1 MVETRSLF
9 NAGLKSGAVDND
21 AIMVGVKEGYRLI
34 AAPATSTHSSYA
46 VMIWEPTDD
55 QDCKPTYDK
64 VVRIFSDAICFVTE
78 GTRFWLASTVPVIVV
93 LNLRIQTPNTFGSSV
108 QHQPIT

>member
-1 MVETRSLF
+1 MSHSVLIYYSQIQSPTLDQHMVETRSLF

-34 AAPATSTHSSYA
+34 AAPAASTHSSYA

-55 QDCKPTYDK
+55 QDRKPTYDK
-64 VVRIFSDAICFVTE
+64 VVRIF
-78 GTRFWLASTVPVIVV
+78 
-93 LNLRIQTPNTFGSSV
+93 
-108 QHQPIT
+108 